1 MPAYPRVV
9 AAHTVYGNT
18 AQDKKIFGLA
28 AASIAC
34 QRRRRR
40 DELPS
45 RHWHV
50 NRQYSGN
57 SREVGV
63 VVSKSDIFIL
73 VAVAIAFVLGVVLF
87 FSGHRDQG
95 IFVATW
101 VPAVLAFGIYFKL
114 LRGKR

>member
-1 MPAYPRVV
+1 
-9 AAHTVYGNT
+9 
-18 AQDKKIFGLA
+18 
-28 AASIAC
+28 
-34 QRRRRR
+34 
-40 DELPS
+40 
-45 RHWHV
+45 
-50 NRQYSGN
+50 
-57 SREVGV
+57 V